1 MDGPPGMTGIPEM
14 TRKAIRQAHADLGRA
29 VERAENV
36 TRPDGTD
43 GHGHPGIAA
52 ANLEGYLGR
61 FTVPLLNELERI
73 EALWWSEH
81 LARQEREGRADRLR
95 LRVILFLVTLVVCAL
110 LPSPWGLLVGAVT
123 YIVFVLPAI
132 R

>member
-1 MDGPPGMTGIPEM
+1 MTDVPVIPQK
-14 TRKAIRQAHADLGRA
+14 TREAIRQAQADLGRA

-61 FTVPLLNELERI
+61 FTVPLLDALEDC
-73 EALWWSEH
+73 EAK
-81 LARQEREGRADRLR
+81 LAAAPVTTHVHCWDATGSFDTGHMPPRQKWQCECGAEEWTDSPEGPLG
-95 LRVILFLVTLVVCAL
+95 C
-110 LPSPWGLLVGAVT
+110 
-123 YIVFVLPAI
+123 
-132 R
+132 